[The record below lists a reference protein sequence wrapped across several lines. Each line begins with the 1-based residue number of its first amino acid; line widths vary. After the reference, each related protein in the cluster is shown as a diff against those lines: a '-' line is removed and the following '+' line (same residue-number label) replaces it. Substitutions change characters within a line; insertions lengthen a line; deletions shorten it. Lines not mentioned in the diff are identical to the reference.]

1 MFVRTTSTT
10 ATQEGIDRGIRYVR
24 DEVLPALM
32 SIDGYVGLSALVDRA
47 TGRCITASA
56 WESASAMRASESEV
70 QSLRQ
75 RFVAAS
81 ESLDATVEEW
91 EVALMHRRH
100 PAGENACARVSWL
113 QGDPF
118 AIEDSIDSFRAI
130 VPALEKLPGFASAS
144 LLIDRATA
152 RAVSTVVYDTADDM
166 ARSRPQA
173 SDIRA
178 RVADETGTDVL
189 EVAEF
194 DLAVAQ
200 LRVPELV

>member
-1 MFVRTTSTT
+1 MFVRTTTTT
-10 ATQEGIDRGIRYVR
+10 ATQAGIDRGISYVR
-24 DEVLPALM
+24 DEVVPTLM
-32 SIDGYVGLSALVDRA
+32 TIDGYVGMSALVDRA

-56 WESASAMRASESEV
+56 WESPSAMRASESEV
-70 QSLRQ
+70 QPLRQ
-75 RFVAAS
+75 RFVSAS

-91 EVALMHRRH
+91 EVALMHRLH
-100 PAGENACARVSWL
+100 AAGENACARVSWL

-118 AIEDSIDSFRAI
+118 AIEDSIDAFRAI
-130 VPALEKLPGFASAS
+130 LPSVEKLHGFASAS
-144 LLIDRATA
+144 LLVDRATA
-152 RAVSTVVYDTADDM
+152 RAASTVVYDTMADM

-194 DLAVAQ
+194 EVALAQ